1 MTFLISRARFLLIS
15 AAALVLAAC
24 GGGGGGG
31 DDDRKSL
38 ASQCNAIDQEKI
50 KLQIIDH
57 LRKKY
62 PNQELTVKSLNFVG
76 ASKLPFWH
84 AHVESTNQPANQRIF
99 GMYYCD
105 GSMEFSAPV
114 PL

>member
-1 MTFLISRARFLLIS
+1 MNFRISRARFLLIS

-24 GGGGGGG
+24 GGGGDYG
-31 DDDRKSL
+31 KSL
-38 ASQCNAIDQEKI
+38 ASQCDALDQEKM
-50 KLQIIDH
+50 KSQIIDH

-62 PNQELTVKSLNFVG
+62 PNQELTVKPLNYVG
-76 ASKLPFWH
+76 ATKLPFWH